1 MGSAKEIIKMNRDEV
16 ATAIEEFPVA
26 ILPLGATEQH
36 GHHMPLGVDIY
47 LAEAMSRRLSER
59 TGALM
64 LPAMPFGYSWVWRD
78 IPGTVSIQQ
87 HHVESI
93 IKDVA
98 HSVSRYGVKLL
109 VLVNGHDS
117 NKTSMK
123 YAARELMDELDMPVI
138 YMFYPNLEQ
147 IRSEI
152 CESPTWHGMVHA
164 CEFET
169 SLMLAVKPELVNMEK
184 AVKEYPEKPSLY
196 GKSTISLGDLSKSGI
211 YGDATLATKEKG
223 EEMLEKYLDLM
234 EALVAEAY
242 DECNKE

>member
-152 CESPTWHGMVHA
+152 CESPTWHGPR
-164 CEFET
+164 
-169 SLMLAVKPELVNMEK
+169 L
-184 AVKEYPEKPSLY
+184 
-196 GKSTISLGDLSKSGI
+196 
-211 YGDATLATKEKG
+211 
-223 EEMLEKYLDLM
+223 
-234 EALVAEAY
+234 
-242 DECNKE
+242 